1 MSPPS
6 RRRGLKCRLSYRQR
20 WKWASPPSRR
30 RGLKS
35 VGVSTVQQTVSCR
48 LLRGGVDWNQ
58 THGTG
63 RGEVKHVASFAEA
76 WIEIFFG
83 MWTTCTN
90 FRRLLRGGV
99 DWNNHAHVRRIESQV
114 ASFAEAWI
122 EILLSS
128 SRLCRCIPS
137 PPSRRRGLKF
147 LWSVCIYNQPLSPPS
162 RRRGLKSFP
171 HPQKIKRKSR
181 LLRGGVDWNGYPQYP
196 QQYPQYVASFAEAW
210 IEISLVRRK

>member
-122 EILLSS
+122 EI
-128 SRLCRCIPS
+128 CDIS
-137 PPSRRRGLKF
+137 PALISL
-147 LWSVCIYNQPLSPPS
+147 Q
-162 RRRGLKSFP
+162 
-171 HPQKIKRKSR
+171 
-181 LLRGGVDWNGYPQYP
+181 
-196 QQYPQYVASFAEAW
+196 VASFAEAW
-210 IEISLVRRK
+210 IEIMISFLVIFPGSRRLLRGGVDWNR